1 MHYFFVTFSRTASPK
16 QSILYITSEENAYGV
31 TTEKWYNGKVV
42 PYMLK
47 NQTIHYLNLRV
58 DEFNQLQDLCQK
70 QSYYQCLASKF
81 VEDLA
86 CSCIICSPIDLP
98 TSKKFNDIDSCNITD
113 DECYNC
119 LKNQLD
125 QLYKSPTLC
134 RGDFMRACI
143 VKEYHATDFATETH
157 TSENGFQFEVKMD
170 TPESSRD
177 YTKTQPYKT
186 IHQEYYLLGGL
197 ELVGTVGGN
206 PWSDDWIFFLCVYN
220 ITY

>member
-1 MHYFFVTFSRTASPK
+1 
-16 QSILYITSEENAYGV
+16 
-31 TTEKWYNGKVV
+31 
-42 PYMLK
+42 MLK

-86 CSCIICSPIDLP
+86 CSCMICSPIDLP

-119 LKNQLD
+119 LKNQLG

-197 ELVGTVGGN
+197 ELVGTVGGTLGLMIGF
-206 PWSDDWIFFLCVYN
+206 SFFAS
-220 ITY
+220 ITSLTDFFIRMYSKFCQQAQFRRTIKRP